1 MRRRHRTGP
10 LHGLVA
16 LALDPMHHASRA
28 RIERLAMMHFIVVVS
43 A

>member
-1 MRRRHRTGP
+1 MRRPLRIGAPHR
-10 LHGLVA
+10 LVA
-16 LALDPMHHASRA
+16 LALNPMHHAPRA